1 MSKRLVLTTAMFAV
15 IAITTPALSS
25 QLVDCSKMWCSYPQL
40 DVKPVH
46 YYAGGR
52 VDVFRDHGDKNP
64 AHDEYGTKLKQILG
78 SYRVGAEADQVRAAL
93 PDLFKAAKIADQVVV
108 GMTGEVD
115 AFTTAAHRYAILQA
129 VGVPDRAMRVV
140 TFQGK
145 DGITRHLLAVRY
157 RGETKYLPYLAASG
171 DDPAR
176 YGVAVASV
184 NAERSAYWKHLQ
196 DWGDAGIPVRVSG
209 LRAHGQAPWDPKAH
223 ANPFA
228 RSFLDREDLSPE
240 NQDLQGQI
248 SDMLA
253 RHQAAKPEGWEEMV
267 ALVKAAMA
275 RDEIAAFKLAHR
287 LVLKNAATR
296 HAQFQISFPTPVEAA
311 QLGYD
316 CKGFSG
322 AWLALLLDAG
332 MPMERLRLVGLF
344 DTAREFEGRPG
355 GDVGHRVL
363 AVRASSGGI
372 YILDNL
378 SHPGVVP
385 KLANAQGMEIT
396 NFTWTANALDVAEPQ
411 Q

>member
-1 MSKRLVLTTAMFAV
+1 MSKRLVLTTAMTAV

-25 QLVDCSKMWCSYPQL
+25 QLVDCSRAWCSYSQL

-93 PDLFKAAKIADQVVV
+93 PDLFQAAEIADRMV
-108 GMTGEVD
+108 GKTGDVD
-115 AFTTAAHRYAILQA
+115 GLTAAAHRYAVLQA
-129 VGVPDRAMRVV
+129 AGVPDRAMRVV
-140 TFQGK
+140 TFRGK
-145 DGITRHLLAVRY
+145 DGITRHVLAVRF
-157 RGETKYLPYLAASG
+157 RGEIKYLPQSTAS
-171 DDPAR
+171 DDDLTR

-184 NAERSAYWKHLQ
+184 NAERSAYWKHQ
-196 DWGDAGIPVRVSG
+196 RDWGEAGMPTRISG
-209 LRAHGQAPWDPKAH
+209 LRAPHQAPWNPKAH
-223 ANPFA
+223 VNPFA
-228 RSFLDREDLSPE
+228 RTFLDREDLSPD

-267 ALVKAAMA
+267 AMVKAAMA

-287 LVLKNAATR
+287 LVLENAANR
-296 HAQFQISFPTPVEAA
+296 QAQFQISFPTPVEAA

-363 AVRASSGGI
+363 AVRTSTGSI
-372 YILDNL
+372 RILDNL
-378 SHPGVVP
+378 NHPGVVP
-385 KLANAQGMEIT
+385 TLAHAQGMEIT
-396 NFTWTANALDVAEPQ
+396 SFTWTANALGVAEPQ
-411 Q
+411 H

>member
-1 MSKRLVLTTAMFAV
+1 MNKRLAFTTAMAAL
-15 IAITTPALSS
+15 IATTAPAFS
-25 QLVDCSKMWCSYPQL
+25 LVAADCSRVWCSYSQL

-52 VDVFRDHGDKNP
+52 VDFFRDIGDKKP
-64 AHDEYGTKLKQILG
+64 SHDDYGMKLQQILG

-93 PDLFKAAKIADQVVV
+93 PDLFRAAEIADQVV
-108 GMTGEVD
+108 GKTGDVD
-115 AFTTAAHRYAILQA
+115 GFTAAAHRYAILQA
-129 VGVPDRAMRVV
+129 AGVPDRAMRVV
-140 TFQGK
+140 AFQGK

-157 RGETKYLPYLAASG
+157 RGEIKYLPQPTASG
-171 DDPAR
+171 DDPAK

-184 NAERSAYWKHLQ
+184 NAARSEYWKHQQ
-196 DWGDAGIPVRVSG
+196 DWGDSGIPVRVSG

-228 RSFLDREDLSPE
+228 RSFLDREDLSPD

-267 ALVKAAMA
+267 AMVKAALA
-275 RDEIAAFKLAHR
+275 HDEIPALKLAHR
-287 LVLKNAATR
+287 LVLKNAANR

-344 DTAREFEGRPG
+344 DTAREFEGRPS

-363 AVRASSGGI
+363 AVRTSNGSI

-378 SHPGVVP
+378 NHPGVVP
-385 KLANAQGMEIT
+385 TLAQAKGMEIT
-396 NFTWTANALDVAEPQ
+396 NFTWTASALGVAEPQ
-411 Q
+411 H